1 MSKPGESSNPAEP
14 PKAPPGFVSD
24 ARDAA
29 EAESG
34 PGSATPP
41 AGEAAS
47 GPQPAPAATA
57 AIGQPEP
64 ASARDE
70 AIERLALEHV
80 DALLAIEPGSAEGA
94 RMVAAMERLGDRE
107 FVATA
112 AMSGR
117 LLDRRFRAMDA
128 ALLGSRAPMA
138 RQLADLRKV
147 AAQIDPARLK
157 LGGGRTPEE
166 EIRELD
172 RYFERFGDAQ
182 PRLQEIL
189 DRLNEGRFLLEQ
201 DNAALANEE
210 ASLGAEIET
219 LRRYAV
225 LAARID
231 DHLTA
236 RIEAIAGID
245 PARADG
251 LRIDLLAVIRRRRQ
265 EILTQQAIA
274 MQGLAALRIV
284 QDNNV
289 EVIRAVALAIST
301 TTAAMRTAVMT
312 AQAAASQ
319 RIALGHLQAAQ
330 LAASTMA
337 DQAAFLEAGATG
349 QGGEVAALRQA
360 WGEVYAALDRVDA
373 QKAQVLRTIADAD
386 RQLTRPKPGSAGG
399 S

>member
-1 MSKPGESSNPAEP
+1 MPAHSGDAAVGTRPEPALTPASASVAPARVEP
-14 PKAPPGFVSD
+14 P
-24 ARDAA
+24 
-29 EAESG
+29 
-34 PGSATPP
+34 
-41 AGEAAS
+41 EAAS
-47 GPQPAPAATA
+47 
-57 AIGQPEP
+57 E
-64 ASARDE
+64 RDE
-70 AIERLALEHV
+70 GIEGLALEHV
-80 DALLAIEPGSAEGA
+80 DALLAIDPGSAEGA
-94 RMVAAMERLGDRE
+94 RLVAAMERLGDRE
-107 FVATA
+107 FVTTA

-157 LGGGRTPEE
+157 LGGKRTSEE

-189 DRLNEGRFLLEQ
+189 DQLNEGRFLLEQ

-210 ASLGAEIET
+210 ASLGSEIET
-219 LRRYAV
+219 LRRYALLAERIDEH
-225 LAARID
+225 LAARI
-231 DHLTA
+231 
-236 RIEAIAGID
+236 EGIAASD

-251 LRIDLLAVIRRRRQ
+251 LRINLLSVIRRRRQ

-274 MQGLAALRIV
+274 TQGLAALRIV
-284 QDNNV
+284 RDNND

-337 DQAAFLEAGATG
+337 DQAALLEAGAG
-349 QGGEVAALRQA
+349 GRGGEVAVLRQA

-373 QKAQVLRTIADAD
+373 RKAQVLRTIAEAD
-386 RQLTRPKPGSAGG
+386 RQLTRPKPGGG
-399 S
+399 GRP